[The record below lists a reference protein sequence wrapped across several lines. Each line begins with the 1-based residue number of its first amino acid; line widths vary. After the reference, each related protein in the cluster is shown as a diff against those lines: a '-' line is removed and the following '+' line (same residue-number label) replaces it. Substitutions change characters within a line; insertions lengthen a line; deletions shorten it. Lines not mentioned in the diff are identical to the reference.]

1 MIRVTLYTRKNC
13 HLCDQARADLD
24 SLRAEF
30 PHELVEIEIDS
41 DPILEERYKEIVPV
55 AQVGPYKLEALFTAT
70 DLRVALAAARDG
82 LRRSK
87 AEVGVPRRHAIIL
100 NQGVLFLSRHWLAMI
115 NLIFFL
121 YVGLPFTAPLLMNAG
136 ETRTALWIQRIY
148 SPQCHQLAYRSWF
161 LFGEQPAYPLESAN
175 TSLTPYGEATGLD
188 GDDYWEAK
196 EFIGNERLGYKV
208 ALCQRDVAT
217 WGGMLAG
224 GLIFGLF
231 RKRMKPL
238 PILIWLLVGV
248 LPIALDGGTQL
259 LSEFPFLSF
268 PHRESTPFLRTVTGT
283 LFGVMNIWMAFPYIE
298 VSMNEMRILVTS
310 KLAATKQRTEMPE

>member
-24 SLRAEF
+24 TLRAEF
-30 PHELVEIEIDS
+30 PHELVEIDIDT
-41 DPILEERYKEIVPV
+41 DPILEERYKAIVPV

-70 DLRVALAAARDG
+70 DLRVALGAARDG
-82 LRRSK
+82 LSRSQTDV
-87 AEVGVPRRHAIIL
+87 AVSRSRAIKL
-100 NQGVLFLSRHWLAMI
+100 NKGVLFLSRHWLAI
-115 NLIFFL
+115 FNLIIFL
-121 YVGLPFTAPLLMNAG
+121 YVGLPITPPLLMNAG
-136 ETRTALWIQRIY
+136 ATRTAIWIQRIY
-148 SPQCHQLAYRSWF
+148 SPLCHQLAYRSWF

-196 EFIGNERLGYKV
+196 QFIGNERLGYKV
-208 ALCQRDVAT
+208 VLCQRDMAM
-217 WGGMLAG
+217 WGGILVG

-238 PILIWLLVGV
+238 PILIWFLVGV
-248 LPIALDGGTQL
+248 LPIALDGGTQI

-268 PHRESTPFLRTVTGT
+268 PHRESTPFLRTLTGA
-283 LFGVMNIWMAFPYIE
+283 LFGIMNVWMAFPYIE
-298 VSMNEMRILVTS
+298 VSMNETRILVTS
-310 KLAATKQRTEMPE
+310 KLAAAEERTEIPE